1 MIDCPNK
8 KCGSKMPDSYRYCIY
23 CSAKLPKT
31 EQNSAK
37 AEKQPVSAFRICL
50 VVFLVIMI
58 AAVIIGAKI
67 LF

>member
-1 MIDCPNK
+1 
-8 KCGSKMPDSYRYCIY
+8 MPDSYKYCIY

-37 AEKQPVSAFRICL
+37 AEKQQVSAFRICL